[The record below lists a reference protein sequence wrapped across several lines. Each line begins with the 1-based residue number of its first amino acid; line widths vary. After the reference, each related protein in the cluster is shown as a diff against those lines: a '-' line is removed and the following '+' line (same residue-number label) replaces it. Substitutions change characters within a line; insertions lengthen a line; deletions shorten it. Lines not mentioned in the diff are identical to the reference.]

1 MDLFS
6 FHGRAN
12 RMQFW
17 LAFVG
22 LSLLQAL
29 VIMLGGMAL
38 APVVRGILTGHQI
51 AVAGGTFALLV
62 QLAFLWPI
70 SATAVRRSHDRNLS
84 GWWYGV
90 WQVTLTAVALL
101 VLALTALG
109 VPERE
114 PMEAMLQ
121 VADLL
126 HGLTALVLLV
136 LLGFLPGTPGSNK
149 YGLPPNSRRENYRSP
164 PID

>member
-12 RMQFW
+12 RVQFW
-17 LAFVG
+17 LACVG
-22 LSLLQAL
+22 LSLLQVL
-29 VIMLGGMAL
+29 VIMGGMAL
-38 APVVRGILTGHQI
+38 VPVVRGILAGHQI

-90 WQVTLTAVALL
+90 WQLTLTAVALL
-101 VLALTALG
+101 VLTLMALD

-114 PMEAMLQ
+114 PMEGMLK

-126 HGLTALVLLV
+126 HGLTALALLV
-136 LLGFLPGTPGSNK
+136 LLGFLPGTPGANK
-149 YGLPPNSRRENYRSP
+149 YGLPPNSRHENDRSL